1 MPTFSDL
8 DHVFLHVC
16 CLPIFRPKH
25 VQQWS
30 KHMNTGRMSILV
42 TMKRLWKTLHIHSI
56 WDLHHCMKI
65 SITSCPHKFLLMV
78 LVWATAILSPNIF
91 SMEPS
96 SALDPCSI
104 LETEESSANQ
114 FQSVLPP
121 VGGHEVPRE
130 PQKLDK
136 MEMALRVRGRQRRMR
151 NGKQTAC
158 VEAVRAESAQG
169 FVDPS
174 VRCSKITRDLF
185 WRARRLERPFFT
197 RLAWSGVFCRATSTS
212 DPFYQ
217 IPPWSWHGGSGSCTT
232 VTIQPHAGKNT
243 NIVIIEEAME

>member
-1 MPTFSDL
+1 MKQAYEHWKDVHTCDNETLVENPSHPFNLGSPSLHENQYNQLPTQVSTDGFSL
-8 DHVFLHVC
+8 
-16 CLPIFRPKH
+16 
-25 VQQWS
+25 S
-30 KHMNTGRMSILV
+30 NS
-42 TMKRLWKTLHIHSI
+42 
-56 WDLHHCMKI
+56 
-65 SITSCPHKFLLMV
+65 
-78 LVWATAILSPNIF
+78 AILSPNIF

-158 VEAVRAESAQG
+158 VEAVRAESAQR

-197 RLAWSGVFCRATSTS
+197 RLA
-212 DPFYQ
+212 
-217 IPPWSWHGGSGSCTT
+217 
-232 VTIQPHAGKNT
+232 
-243 NIVIIEEAME
+243 